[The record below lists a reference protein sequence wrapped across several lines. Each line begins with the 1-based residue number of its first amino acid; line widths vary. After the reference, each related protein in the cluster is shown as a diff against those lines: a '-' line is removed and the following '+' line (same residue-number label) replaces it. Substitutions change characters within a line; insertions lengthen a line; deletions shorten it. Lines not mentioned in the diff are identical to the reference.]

1 MENYLEY
8 LEKLQSRMD
17 FSENVDDEKVALYF
31 KLENVNKKLSY
42 ISGVVLLV
50 LEILLFFVAKNVGI
64 VYQNIVTVAMT
75 AVFMFF
81 GYVWIRHAFDS
92 ESYRH
97 DACIERDKIYF
108 ANYDV
113 IKNEILNDGEGQMR
127 QLMLWNE
134 MCELTVKQQK
144 QYKELL
150 QIVKSVCREYSEIT
164 SSF

>member
-1 MENYLEY
+1 
-8 LEKLQSRMD
+8 MD
-17 FSENVDDEKVALYF
+17 FSENVDAEKVALYF

-64 VYQNIVTVAMT
+64 VYQNIIAVAMT

-127 QLMLWNE
+127 QLMLWND
-134 MCELTVKQQK
+134 MCELSDKDAGK
-144 QYKELL
+144 YKELL
-150 QIVKSVCREYSEIT
+150 RIVRAVCREYKDIYR
-164 SSF
+164 